1 MKRSATRRLMPA
13 SLILAATLV
22 AVPLAAHA
30 DPPDTVGD
38 VSYFLEAGTALE
50 ACDFDVQVTG
60 TGSKARVHEA
70 VNGTAITA
78 GRGFTL
84 TFTNAETEEELV
96 INPTGSVQK
105 VTDNGDGTFT
115 VQATGGNVLILFP
128 SDIGGP
134 SIIQYVGRLVYTVDE
149 AGVFTVE
156 STAGTSRDL
165 CEELA

>member
-1 MKRSATRRLMPA
+1 VKGSATRRLIPA

-22 AVPLAAHA
+22 AIPLPANA
-30 DPPDTVGD
+30 DPPETVGD
-38 VSYFLEAGTALE
+38 IAYNSLP
-50 ACDFDVQVTG
+50 ACDDFDVSVTG

-70 VNGTAITA
+70 VNGVAITA
-78 GRGFTL
+78 GRGYTL
-84 TFTNAETEEELV
+84 TFTNAETGEELV
-96 INPTGSVQK
+96 IQPTGSVQK

-128 SDIGGP
+128 SDTGGP
-134 SIIQYVGRLVYTVDE
+134 STIQYVGRVVYTVDE

-156 STAGTSRDL
+156 STSGTSRDL